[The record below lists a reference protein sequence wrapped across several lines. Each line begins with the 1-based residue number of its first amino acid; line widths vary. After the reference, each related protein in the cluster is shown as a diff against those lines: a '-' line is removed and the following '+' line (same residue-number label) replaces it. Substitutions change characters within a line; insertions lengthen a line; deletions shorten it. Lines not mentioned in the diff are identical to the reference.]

1 MANGNNATIGFE
13 KQIWDAA
20 CVLWGHI
27 PAAEYRKV
35 IVGLIFLRYI
45 SNAFDSGNVQ
55 AVADF
60 EKYDTHAKAD
70 STPQNIDDESLNTY
84 ILSNLSNLLSG
95 IAKPE
100 EIEDL
105 KGIIQSNFAVDWY
118 KRDAIISKLRMSISG
133 YYFVKLK
140 DKKEAKEKAVQI
152 TTCLRQAVNDYTATN
167 IKGGK

>member
-1 MANGNNATIGFE
+1 M
-13 KQIWDAA
+13 
-20 CVLWGHI
+20 
-27 PAAEYRKV
+27 
-35 IVGLIFLRYI
+35 
-45 SNAFDSGNVQ
+45 Q
-55 AVADF
+55 AVSDF
-60 EKYDTHAKAD
+60 EKYDTHTKAD
-70 STPQNIDDESLNTY
+70 STPQNLDDESLNTY

-118 KRDAIISKLRMSISG
+118 NRDAIISKLRMSISG

-152 TTCLRQAVNDYTATN
+152 TARLRQAVKDYTVTN
-167 IKGGK
+167 VKGGK